1 MYLLRSPQ
9 EHFYCELYNSLL
21 FVSFTSAEFG
31 DGEIFHLQSTVE
43 LNQSKIRCKH
53 EESGPV
59 QRVSL
64 NLFNVHSSV
73 KTEQFALRFPKAT
86 FPDILHGLV
95 YIHNKETATLHHS
108 TEHLRT
114 LCYYVKLIFHKYN
127 DTLHFPF
134 MHIKTLLSIKQKGFM
149 YSMLQQAGYWCLHP
163 RVVHKKP
170 STV

>member
-53 EESGPV
+53 EERGPV
-59 QRVSL
+59 QWMMV
-64 NLFNVHSSV
+64 
-73 KTEQFALRFPKAT
+73 QFSLRFPKAT

-127 DTLHFPF
+127 DTLLFPF